1 MTYNKIFIYICKK
14 LNKMKTEIKLNEFTK
29 PIGTYLDPLL
39 SIGYL
44 NTDENTQ
51 EVYFNDIDEITEL
64 YERYKFDIQN
74 DWGYEPTIQEF
85 LDTEYIYILLGC
97 ENGEGHEVLYS

>member
-1 MTYNKIFIYICKK
+1 
-14 LNKMKTEIKLNEFTK
+14 MKTEIKLNEFTK

-51 EVYFNDIDEITEL
+51 EVYFNDINEITEL
-64 YERYKFDIQN
+64 YDRYKYEIQN
-74 DWGYEPTIQEF
+74 DWGTEEPPTIEEF